1 MIGKGLKLRTRLDAL
16 LGAGT
21 AVLVCPSLLTPAPRH
36 HENLLRFPDAGQC
49 GLWNVLA
56 LPATAVPLGAD
67 PRTKLPLGCQVVGG
81 YGCDRVTIAVAE
93 ELEKLGVAKAVTPFA
108 P

>member
-1 MIGKGLKLRTRLDAL
+1 M
-16 LGAGT
+16 
-21 AVLVCPSLLTPAPRH
+21 LVCPSLLTPAPRH

-67 PRTKLPLGCQVVGG
+67 PRTKLPLGFQVVGG

-93 ELEKLGVAKAVTPFA
+93 ELEKMGVAKAVTPFA